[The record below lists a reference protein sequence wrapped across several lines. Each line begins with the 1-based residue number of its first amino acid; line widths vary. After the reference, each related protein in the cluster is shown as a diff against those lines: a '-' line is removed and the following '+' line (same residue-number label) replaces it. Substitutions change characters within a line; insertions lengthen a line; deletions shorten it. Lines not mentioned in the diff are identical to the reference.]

1 MWRIFEHIN
10 KNRQRRFMKEI
21 LVLLSG
27 SGVYDGSEIHEA
39 VFSLLAIDRRRGKIT
54 CAAPDKKQ
62 FHVINHISGEP
73 MDESRNVLIEAA
85 RIARG
90 NIHDI
95 ASIQMKNYDGLV
107 IPGGF
112 GAAKNLNQWAIN
124 GPEGEIDPD
133 VKRLINEAVDQGKP
147 IAAMCMGPTVVAKA
161 LENTEVR
168 ATVTVGSDEA
178 DSPYDIKGISD
189 GMESIGAHPVMKTVH
204 QIAVDSENK
213 IITAPCY
220 MMEASITEI
229 HENIEDLIDKF
240 FEFLNEN

>member
-1 MWRIFEHIN
+1 M
-10 KNRQRRFMKEI
+10 KNI
-21 LVLLSG
+21 LVVLSG

-39 VFSLLAIDRRRGKIT
+39 VFSLLAIDRRKGKIT
-54 CAAPDKKQ
+54 CTAPNKNQ

-73 MDESRNVLIEAA
+73 MEETRNVMIEAA

-90 NIHDI
+90 EIFDI
-95 ASIQMKNYDGLV
+95 STVNMKDFDAIV

-112 GAAKNLNQWAIN
+112 GAAKNLSQWAIN
-124 GPEGEIDPD
+124 GPSGEIDTD
-133 VKRLINEAVDQGKP
+133 VKNLIQSAVKLGKP

-161 LENTEVR
+161 LEGTSVS
-168 ATVTVGSDEA
+168 ATLTVGSDEA

-204 QIAVDSENK
+204 QIAVDTENK

-220 MMEASITEI
+220 MMNASITEI
-229 HENIEDLIDKF
+229 HENIEDLIDKL
-240 FEFLNEN
+240 FEFLNNA

>member
-1 MWRIFEHIN
+1 M
-10 KNRQRRFMKEI
+10 KNI
-21 LVLLSG
+21 LVILSG

-54 CAAPDKKQ
+54 CVAPNKNQ
-62 FHVINHISGEP
+62 HHVINHISGEP
-73 MDESRNVLIEAA
+73 MNETRNVMIEAA

-90 NIHDI
+90 EISDFSSVN
-95 ASIQMKNYDGLV
+95 MKDYDALV

-124 GPEGEIDPD
+124 GPEGEIDSE
-133 VKRLINEAVDQGKP
+133 VKKVILSAVKQGKP

-161 LENTEVR
+161 LEGSSIH
-168 ATVTVGSDEA
+168 ATLTVGSDEA

-189 GMESIGAHPVMKTVH
+189 GMKSIGAHPVMKTVH

-220 MMEASITEI
+220 MMNASITEI
-229 HENIEDLIDKF
+229 HENIEDLIDKL
-240 FEFLNEN
+240 FEFLNNG